1 MKITLWVPCADSSAR
16 WPCIT
21 SWWNLETPDNI
32 KLRLVRSGANN
43 PKYSWN
49 KVVKDFLETDDDYLL
64 SWHSDVVGDPQTLLR
79 LLSWDKSL
87 ISALIFMRN
96 SPVTP
101 HIWKEYDKSES
112 GRMVNR
118 IRDTREWFY
127 AHPEYI
133 KPGAFVMEPRP
144 DDSLVPIDFTS
155 TSCTLI
161 HRSVLEGMRESVQDL
176 WFLMDDDIV
185 GGGEDRRFFQF
196 AKDAGFEAFVDRS
209 CVVGHLV
216 GDIPTSSMDFIA
228 WDSVSTFQDTGE
240 ITNGNN

>member
-1 MKITLWVPCADSSAR
+1 MKITLWIPCADSSAR
-16 WPCIT
+16 WPCIH

-49 KVVKDFLETDDDYLL
+49 KVVKDFLETDDDWLL
-64 SWHSDVVGDPQTLLR
+64 SWHSDVVGDPQTLMR
-79 LLSWDKSL
+79 LLSWDKPL
-87 ISALIFMRN
+87 VSALIFMRN

-101 HIWKEYDKSES
+101 HIWKLYEGEAT

-127 AHPEYI
+127 EHKEYI
-133 KPGAFVMEPRP
+133 RPGAFVMEPRP
-144 DDSLVPIDFTS
+144 DNALVPIDFTS

-161 HRSVLEGMRESVQDL
+161 HRSVLEGMRDAVQDL
-176 WFLMDDDIV
+176 WFLMDDDIA

-196 AKDAGFEAFVDRS
+196 AKQAGFDAFVDRS
-209 CVVGHLV
+209 CIVGHLV

-228 WDSVSTFQDTGE
+228 WDSVSTFEDTGE
-240 ITNGNN
+240 QDGSN